1 MSDSVEYKV
10 DHAKRRLIR
19 RVKGDWPSSKV
30 CDDFL
35 RYYDQHPE
43 VLAFDVIT
51 NYLEHTGRVDWE
63 DIEKHAR
70 AVNAR
75 LAALPDYSSPV
86 FRRAVVSDD
95 PMAGM
100 LLRATSR
107 LFRQI
112 ESEVF
117 RDEASAIAWLDQA
130 KSEKRE

>member
-19 RVKGDWPSSKV
+19 RVKGEWPSSRV
-30 CDDFL
+30 YDDFL

-51 NYLEHTGRVDWE
+51 NYLEHFGRVEWD
-63 DIEKHAR
+63 DLEKHAR

-75 LAALPDYSSPV
+75 LAALPDYSSLV

-100 LLRATSR
+100 LLRATSQ
-107 LFRQI
+107 LFRQF
-112 ESEVF
+112 ESKAF
-117 RDEASAIAWLDQA
+117 RDEASAIAWLD
-130 KSEKRE
+130 EPRDP